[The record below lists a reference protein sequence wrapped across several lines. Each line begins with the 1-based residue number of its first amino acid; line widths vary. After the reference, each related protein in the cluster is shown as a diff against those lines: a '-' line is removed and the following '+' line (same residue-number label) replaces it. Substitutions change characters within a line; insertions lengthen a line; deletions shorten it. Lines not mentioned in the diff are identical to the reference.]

1 MATRAPG
8 SPPPDTPP
16 SHPAPHRPT
25 IAAIAVVIY
34 ATGSVIHE
42 GIGHGGACLL
52 TGGRMAGISAVHFQC
67 DGGGR
72 VAVAAGGTIMNIVA
86 GLLLLAGLR
95 RAPAARPHLRYA
107 LWLGMTVNLMQ
118 AAGYFL
124 FSGALGIGDWADLLA
139 AKGGGAAR
147 AAMATAGALAYLGV
161 VSLAARRLG
170 PLLPGDRDAARRG
183 ARALTLVPWIAG
195 GLVSCLSGAFN
206 PVGLVLVAISA
217 AAASFGGT
225 SGLAWMPD
233 IIGTPWA
240 PLPAPGPPAPV
251 LGRHYGWIAAGVVAA
266 IVFVGV
272 LGPGWPRP

>member
-1 MATRAPG
+1 MDTL
-8 SPPPDTPP
+8 PPDTL
-16 SHPAPHRPT
+16 PHRPT

-34 ATGSVIHE
+34 AAGAVIHE
-42 GIGHGGACLL
+42 GIGHGGACLV
-52 TGGRMAGISAVHFQC
+52 TGGRMAGMSGVHFEC
-67 DGGGR
+67 DDGGPIM
-72 VAVAAGGTIMNIVA
+72 VAASGTLMNIVA
-86 GLLLLAGLR
+86 GLLLYAALR

-124 FSGALGIGDWADLLA
+124 FSGAFGIGDWADILA
-139 AKGGGAAR
+139 ALGGGGAAR

-161 VSLAARRLG
+161 VSFAARRLG
-170 PLLPGDRDAARRG
+170 PLLPADRATARRV
-183 ARALTLVPWIAG
+183 ARTLTMVPWIAG

-225 SGLAWMPD
+225 SGLAWMPE
-233 IIGTPWA
+233 IVGTPWA
-240 PLPAPGPPAPV
+240 PLPATGPSPPT
-251 LGRHYGWIAAGVVAA
+251 LGRHNGWIAAGVVAA
-266 IVFVGV
+266 IVFVAV